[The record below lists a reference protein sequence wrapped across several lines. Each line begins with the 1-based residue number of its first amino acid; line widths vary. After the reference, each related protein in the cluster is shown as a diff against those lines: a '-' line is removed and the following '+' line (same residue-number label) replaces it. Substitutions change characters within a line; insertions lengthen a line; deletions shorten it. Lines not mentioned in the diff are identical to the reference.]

1 MSEQITAAERV
12 LLELLDLPEHESG
25 IAPDVA
31 VRVRE
36 VIEDNRALRSQ
47 IKGLRDSVRTAM
59 PLIQAVWDELRRKI
73 VPMWAVLEPYL
84 ADDAPM
90 GTAWADRTAAGYEE
104 QNPVRIT
111 GTCFVCGGGMSYRRA
126 SVPGETGRWIH
137 RTPITDGHEAMPGVR
152 A

>member
-1 MSEQITAAERV
+1 MSEQITAAEQY
-12 LLELLDLPEHESG
+12 LLELLELPEHESV
-25 IAPDVA
+25 IAPAVA
-31 VRVRE
+31 VCIRE
-36 VIEDNRALRSQ
+36 MIEDNRALRSQ
-47 IKGLRDSVRTAM
+47 IKGLRDSVSMAM
-59 PLIQAVWDELRRKI
+59 PLIQAMWDEMRRKI

-84 ADDAPM
+84 SDQAPM
-90 GTAWADRTAAGYEE
+90 GTAWAERTAAGYEE
-104 QNPVRIT
+104 ECPVRIT